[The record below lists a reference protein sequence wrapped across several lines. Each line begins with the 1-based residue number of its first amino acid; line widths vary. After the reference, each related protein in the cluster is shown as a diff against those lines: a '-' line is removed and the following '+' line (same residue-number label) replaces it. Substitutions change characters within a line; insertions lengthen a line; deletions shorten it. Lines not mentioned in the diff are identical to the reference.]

1 MQCLSTPEGMES
13 AGRTQLA
20 ALASLLARSAYCA
33 ARLEAEVR
41 PLDAPSRSTMLS
53 SGASDGQV
61 TLEAHHASARKI
73 LLAVQQQLDL
83 LETGRD
89 TSIEIQSEIS
99 QRLNTLSR
107 EVQTIEELLPY
118 AASDKRKVWGRRV
131 QQLKA
136 DQCAQ
141 SALARS
147 SPCGHPPLK
156 KHTGVV
162 RATIWAQ
169 GESPLAA
176 RMPTRSC
183 GSAPLP
189 AQSRQFHCLWPSRMT
204 LGGRAPR
211 LPSTPLSSTTSSASL
226 RSARRCCRGE
236 TTRALT
242 RTPSR
247 SMPCRRRVSR

>member
-1 MQCLSTPEGMES
+1 
-13 AGRTQLA
+13 
-20 ALASLLARSAYCA
+20 
-33 ARLEAEVR
+33 
-41 PLDAPSRSTMLS
+41 MLS

-136 DQCAQ
+136 DQRAQ

-147 SPCGHPPLK
+147 SPCGHPPLQ
-156 KHTGVV
+156 KHTGML
-162 RATIWAQ
+162 RATLWAH
-169 GESPLAA
+169 E
-176 RMPTRSC
+176 
-183 GSAPLP
+183 
-189 AQSRQFHCLWPSRMT
+189 
-204 LGGRAPR
+204 
-211 LPSTPLSSTTSSASL
+211 
-226 RSARRCCRGE
+226 E
-236 TTRALT
+236 K
-242 RTPSR
+242 
-247 SMPCRRRVSR
+247 PCRSDADERLRRRSTACPKSPISTAFGHPG